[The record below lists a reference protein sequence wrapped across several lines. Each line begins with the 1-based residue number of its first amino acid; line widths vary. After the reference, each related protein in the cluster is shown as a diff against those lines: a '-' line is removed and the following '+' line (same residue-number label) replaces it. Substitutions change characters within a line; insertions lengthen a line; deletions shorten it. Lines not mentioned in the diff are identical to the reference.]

1 MSEPKKVNLKSK
13 NITEE
18 TLEELKRLVPSAFKE
33 GKIDFDALKA
43 SLGEVVEPS
52 REFYNFTWAG
62 KSEAF
67 RTLQRPSTATLR
79 PCEEESKEWDKT
91 ENLFIEGDNLEVLKL
106 LQKTSPNPRQ
116 YWK

>member
-1 MSEPKKVNLKSK
+1 MSEPKKVKLESK

-33 GKIDFDALKA
+33 GKIDFDALK
-43 SLGEVVEPS
+43 SVLGEVVEPS

-67 RTLQRPSTATLR
+67 RTLQRPSTATLK
-79 PCEEESKEWDKT
+79 PCEEESKEWDTT

-106 LQKTSPNPRQ
+106 LQKTDRKSVV
-116 YWK
+116 